1 MGAPTTVTRGSVD
14 LPFLG
19 RRSRVPRSRRT
30 FRGTKRAHVTVGL
43 PLSDDASSEQHARK
57 LRIAFVPS

>member
-1 MGAPTTVTRGSVD
+1 MGAPMTVARGSVD

-19 RRSRVPRSRRT
+19 GRSRVPRARCT
-30 FRGTKRAHVTVGL
+30 FRGTKHAHVTVGL

>member
-1 MGAPTTVTRGSVD
+1 MGAPTTVTRGSIN

-19 RRSRVPRSRRT
+19 GQSRVPRSQRT
-30 FRGTKRAHVTVGL
+30 FRGTKRAHVTMGL

-57 LRIAFVPS
+57 LWIAFVPS

>member
-1 MGAPTTVTRGSVD
+1 MGAPTMVTWGSVD

-19 RRSRVPRSRRT
+19 RRSHVPRSWCT

-43 PLSDDASSEQHARK
+43 PLSDDVLSEQHARR
-57 LRIAFVPS
+57 LQITFVPS